1 MVLRFNRATVC
12 FVTCG
17 SSHCNHKGCKIK
29 VRYAL
34 YFLRSRSCMSKH
46 AFTMAFTYLEDS
58 FTSWACVRGYVYPL
72 SVRRKRT
79 VTTREM
85 AFLRR

>member
-29 VRYAL
+29 VRCL
-34 YFLRSRSCMSKH
+34 VGPLRRSRSCMSKH

-58 FTSWACVRGYVYPL
+58 LYFTSWACAGKELSQPVRWL
-72 SVRRKRT
+72 
-79 VTTREM
+79 
-85 AFLRR
+85 F

>member
-29 VRYAL
+29 VRCLVGPFGGLAHACQNTPL
-34 YFLRSRSCMSKH
+34 PWPLPISKI
-46 AFTMAFTYLEDS
+46 AYTLP
-58 FTSWACVRGYVYPL
+58 RGRAQEKNCHNP
-72 SVRRKRT
+72 
-79 VTTREM
+79 
-85 AFLRR
+85 

>member
-29 VRYAL
+29 VRSGCSPKARVVLAWTLELSLMHVKTRL
-34 YFLRSRSCMSKH
+34 YHGLYLSR
-46 AFTMAFTYLEDS
+46 
-58 FTSWACVRGYVYPL
+58 R
-72 SVRRKRT
+72 
-79 VTTREM
+79 
-85 AFLRR
+85 

>member
-29 VRYAL
+29 VRCYCASKTRL
-34 YFLRSRSCMSKH
+34 Y
-46 AFTMAFTYLEDS
+46 MAFTYLEDS
-58 FTSWACVRGYVYPL
+58 LYFTSWACAGKELSQPVRWL
-72 SVRRKRT
+72 
-79 VTTREM
+79 
-85 AFLRR
+85 F